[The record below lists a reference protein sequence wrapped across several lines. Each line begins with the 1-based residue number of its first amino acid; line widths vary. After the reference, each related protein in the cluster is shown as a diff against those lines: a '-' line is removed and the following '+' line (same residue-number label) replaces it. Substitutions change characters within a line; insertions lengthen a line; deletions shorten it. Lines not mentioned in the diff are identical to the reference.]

1 MLSLSE
7 LQAAFSRSVLDPADA
22 QIAASIVT
30 AGMPA
35 ASRMA
40 VYRGNL
46 DANYTG
52 TLREVYPV
60 SLRLVGAGFFDA
72 LARAYA
78 GQVPSRS
85 GDLHD
90 FGEALPGFLEGFA
103 PARDLLYLP
112 GVARLEWAVHRV
124 FHARAA
130 ARFDPAELAAV
141 PPERLGEVRFEL
153 SPAARLLR
161 SAYPILT
168 IWRVNQPD
176 YSGDQTVDL
185 SLGAQCVLVIRRALE
200 VALEPLADAD
210 YTILDS
216 LHRGRG
222 LEQALAAA
230 QEVDPNFNLERFLAA
245 HVLGGTFE
253 RLIA

>member
-1 MLSLSE
+1 VLSLSE
-7 LQAAFSRSVLDPADA
+7 LQAAFSRGVLDPADA
-22 QIAASIVT
+22 EIAESIVA

-60 SLRLVGAGFFDA
+60 SLRLVGEGFFDA

-78 GQVPSRS
+78 RQVPSRS

-90 FGEALPGFLEGFA
+90 FGEELPGFLEGFA
-103 PARDLLYLP
+103 PARGLPYLP
-112 GVARLEWAVHRV
+112 DVARLEWAVHRV

-130 ARFDPAELAAV
+130 ARIDPAELAAV
-141 PPERLGEVRFEL
+141 PPERLADVCFEL

-161 SAYPILT
+161 SAYPVLT

-176 YSGDQTVDL
+176 YAGDQTVDL
-185 SLGAQCVLVIRRALE
+185 SLGTQCVLVIRRDLD

-210 YTILDS
+210 YANLDS

-222 LEQALAAA
+222 LEHALAAA
-230 QEVDPNFNLERFLAA
+230 QRADPDFDLERFLAA
-245 HVLGGTFE
+245 HVLGGTFG